1 MSHYEFSR
9 VRDFVGQLAASL
21 PVGPQAVRASLV
33 HVGSQPHTEFPFDQH
48 GSGAAVRDGV
58 LAAAQR
64 MGDTRTGLALAYA
77 KEQLFSEA
85 AGARP
90 GVSKALVWVTDG
102 FSSDPVGPPMREL
115 KDLGVTVFIIST
127 GRGNRLELL
136 EAASAP
142 SDSHLHFVDVD
153 DLPIITQRLQG
164 AILGRGAP
172 TPGAQG
178 SPCILQPRAA
188 TAQSTPRLLGSSV
201 GSTLGTIRHSLSF
214 RDHRGAQGLMG
225 RTEPAICLP
234 A

>member
-1 MSHYEFSR
+1 MASQGDLLFLLDSSASVSHYEFSR

-33 HVGSQPHTEFPFDQH
+33 HVGSQPHTEFPFGQY

-102 FSSDPVGPPMREL
+102 FSSDPVGPPMQEL
-115 KDLGVTVFIIST
+115 KDLGVAVFIIST

-142 SDSHLHFVDVD
+142 SDSHLHFVDMD

-172 TPGAQG
+172 PTGVHRAPHA
-178 SPCILQPRAA
+178 SCSRLQP
-188 TAQSTPRLLGSSV
+188 QP
-201 GSTLGTIRHSLSF
+201 
-214 RDHRGAQGLMG
+214 
-225 RTEPAICLP
+225 
-234 A
+234 